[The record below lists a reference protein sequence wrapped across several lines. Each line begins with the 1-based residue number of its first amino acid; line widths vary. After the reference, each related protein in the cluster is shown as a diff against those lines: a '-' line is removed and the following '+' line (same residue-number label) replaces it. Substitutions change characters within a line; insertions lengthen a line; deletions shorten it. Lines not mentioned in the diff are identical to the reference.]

1 MRRPVLPNSGPSLAA
16 ESASLRHQLFD
27 SSPEAAAAFSIV
39 RYSSSVTLKLMC
51 RVRFVS
57 LIAASSLVLVLL
69 IAEIAALSV
78 YTHKPLQRLDHANVH
93 ALREH
98 RGPRAGCR
106 VTFIRCVAPFFIFSF
121 AVENLRDVRRAD
133 DQRCN
138 KSCKDGR
145 RARSRVNY
153 PKRK

>member
-16 ESASLRHQLFD
+16 GSASLRHQLFD

-69 IAEIAALSV
+69 IAEIAARSPCIRINRCKGW
-78 YTHKPLQRLDHANVH
+78 TTRMF
-93 ALREH
+93 
-98 RGPRAGCR
+98 
-106 VTFIRCVAPFFIFSF
+106 TRCVNTTARERGVVSHLSGAQHLCFFFFFEYGYLYGPS
-121 AVENLRDVRRAD
+121 AD
-133 DQRCN
+133 
-138 KSCKDGR
+138 
-145 RARSRVNY
+145 
-153 PKRK
+153 PM

>member
-16 ESASLRHQLFD
+16 GSASLRHQLFD
-27 SSPEAAAAFSIV
+27 SSPEATAAFSISL
-39 RYSSSVTLKLMC
+39 YSSSVTLKLMC

-69 IAEIAALSV
+69 ITEIAALSV

-98 RGPRAGCR
+98 HGPRAGCR
-106 VTFIRCVAPFFIFSF
+106 VTSFRCAAPLLFFI
-121 AVENLRDVRRAD
+121 L
-133 DQRCN
+133 
-138 KSCKDGR
+138 
-145 RARSRVNY
+145 
-153 PKRK
+153 